1 MYIYIL
7 FKYIQFG
14 FPSLNDGSNFQFAL
28 IPVWKS
34 NNSVCELIE
43 KIPDLIDNIEEESKN
58 NLFSFYGTYSK
69 TLVYNI
75 NDFLTNNQ
83 NKLYKIHKIKGMKNK
98 KINLENRFLIIT
110 DIYVI
115 ILINEDSKKK
125 NKCRIEYLG
134 EIFNIQSI
142 NESDIENEEDLEALT
157 FDWVN
162 ESENNFN
169 FPIIIKIEDKN
180 DLIELIITKKTQLIS
195 KFSLYLNNEENDIKV
210 LSQILE
216 IKEKILEKHP
226 DDFTLRIV
234 TELYQKIIEI
244 YSKNNNEGFQFYIQK
259 LHDTIEKYDKIKL
272 QKKKIKEE
280 NKNKKEEK
288 KEIKEIKEEVKKEEE
303 KKEEIKEEQ
312 KKEEEK
318 EEEKKEEIK
327 EKEEKEEIKEVEKK
341 EEQKKEEIK

>member
-1 MYIYIL
+1 M
-7 FKYIQFG
+7 
-14 FPSLNDGSNFQFAL
+14 
-28 IPVWKS
+28 
-34 NNSVCELIE
+34 
-43 KIPDLIDNIEEESKN
+43 
-58 NLFSFYGTYSK
+58 
-69 TLVYNI
+69 YNI

-83 NKLYKIHKIKGMKNK
+83 NKLYKIHKTKGIKNK

-110 DIYVI
+110 DIYII

-303 KKEEIKEEQ
+303 KKEEIKE
-312 KKEEEK
+312 
-318 EEEKKEEIK
+318 
-327 EKEEKEEIKEVEKK
+327 KEEKEEIKEVEKK
-341 EEQKKEEIK
+341 EEEKKEEIKEEEKKEEEKEEEKKEEN

>member
-1 MYIYIL
+1 M
-7 FKYIQFG
+7 
-14 FPSLNDGSNFQFAL
+14 
-28 IPVWKS
+28 
-34 NNSVCELIE
+34 
-43 KIPDLIDNIEEESKN
+43 
-58 NLFSFYGTYSK
+58 
-69 TLVYNI
+69 YNI

-83 NKLYKIHKIKGMKNK
+83 NKLYKIHKTKGIKNK

-110 DIYVI
+110 DIYII

-303 KKEEIKEEQ
+303 KKEEIKEEE

-327 EKEEKEEIKEVEKK
+327 EKEEKEEIKDEEKK
-341 EEQKKEEIK
+341 EEEKKEEIKEEIKEEEKKEEN

>member
-1 MYIYIL
+1 M
-7 FKYIQFG
+7 
-14 FPSLNDGSNFQFAL
+14 
-28 IPVWKS
+28 
-34 NNSVCELIE
+34 
-43 KIPDLIDNIEEESKN
+43 
-58 NLFSFYGTYSK
+58 
-69 TLVYNI
+69 YNI

-83 NKLYKIHKIKGMKNK
+83 NKLYKIHKTKGMKNK

-272 QKKKIKEE
+272 QKKNIKEE
-280 NKNKKEEK
+280 NKEKKEEK
-288 KEIKEIKEEVKKEEE
+288 KEIKEEE
-303 KKEEIKEEQ
+303 KKEEK
-312 KKEEEK
+312 KKEEKKEEKKKEEIK

-327 EKEEKEEIKEVEKK
+327 EKEEKEEIKDEEKK
-341 EEQKKEEIK
+341 EEEKKEEIKEEIKEEEKKEEN

>member
-1 MYIYIL
+1 M
-7 FKYIQFG
+7 
-14 FPSLNDGSNFQFAL
+14 
-28 IPVWKS
+28 
-34 NNSVCELIE
+34 
-43 KIPDLIDNIEEESKN
+43 
-58 NLFSFYGTYSK
+58 
-69 TLVYNI
+69 
-75 NDFLTNNQ
+75 
-83 NKLYKIHKIKGMKNK
+83 
-98 KINLENRFLIIT
+98 
-110 DIYVI
+110 
-115 ILINEDSKKK
+115 
-125 NKCRIEYLG
+125 
-134 EIFNIQSI
+134 
-142 NESDIENEEDLEALT
+142 T

-272 QKKKIKEE
+272 QKKNIKEE
-280 NKNKKEEK
+280 NKEKKEEK
-288 KEIKEIKEEVKKEEE
+288 KEIK
-303 KKEEIKEEQ
+303 
-312 KKEEEK
+312 
-318 EEEKKEEIK
+318 
-327 EKEEKEEIKEVEKK
+327 
-341 EEQKKEEIK
+341 